1 LNPLRFDDFMHR
13 ALHDPVGGY
22 YARRIRGIGGRG
34 DFTTAPMLSDLPAR
48 AIARW
53 AADALATTRCRDLIE
68 VGPGEGTLA
77 AQVLRHLSPIRRFRS
92 RLHLVESSAALALRQ
107 KELLGRRV
115 RHHPDLP
122 AALAA
127 CDGRA
132 VIYSNELV
140 DAFPVRCFRRSPAG
154 WQELFIRWQAPDLP
168 TEIWQ
173 TAEDLPPSSIWQIDH
188 PPGQRVEVHQSYHE
202 WLAGWMPSWRAG
214 KFLTIDYGAPANT
227 LHHRRPAGSLRAYL
241 FHQRL
246 EGAAIYQN
254 PGRQDLTADVNFTDL
269 IEWARPWAHSHRLV
283 PFADFLSPHATPR
296 TAADHA
302 MRDESGA
309 GAAFLVLEQS
319 RD

>member
-1 LNPLRFDDFMHR
+1 MHR
-13 ALHDPVGGY
+13 ALHDPVSGY
-22 YARRIRGIGGRG
+22 YARRIRGIGERG

-53 AADALATTRCRDLIE
+53 ATAALAATRCRDLIE

-77 AQVLRHLSPIRRFRS
+77 AQVLRHFSPLRRFRT
-92 RLHLVESSAALALRQ
+92 RFHLVESSTALTLRQ
-107 KELLGRRV
+107 KQLLGSRV

-127 CDGRA
+127 CHGRA

-140 DAFPVRCFRRSPAG
+140 DAFPVRCFRRRPDR
-154 WQELFIRWQAPDLP
+154 WQELFIRWQAPDPP

-173 TAEDLPPSSIWQIDH
+173 AAQDLPPSSIWQIDH
-188 PPGQRVEVHQSYHE
+188 PPGQRVEVHQSYHQ
-202 WLAGWMPSWRAG
+202 WLEGWMPSWRAG
-214 KFLTIDYGAPANT
+214 KLLTIDYGAVSAD
-227 LHHRRPAGSLRAYL
+227 LYHRRPDGSLRAYL

-246 EGAAIYQN
+246 AGPSIYQN

-269 IEWARPWAHSHRLV
+269 IEWSRPWSHSHCLV
-283 PFADFLSPHATPR
+283 PLADFLRAHATPR

-302 MRDESGA
+302 MLDESGV
-309 GAAFLVLEQS
+309 GSAFLALEQA